1 MEAGMDQ
8 DGCMIRKPWEFP
20 FLAEPQEVGALRRV
34 VGLHLKT
41 WGLQRQ
47 TEVAQI
53 CVSELVA
60 NVIRHVGMSTPTS
73 LRLSMSGTRLRVE
86 VRDPD
91 CRALPTL
98 LSAGLEAESGRGM
111 RLVDAMADRWGV
123 LLGSDH
129 KVTWC
134 EIATDLSAPNGH
146 SGGVRVAR
154 AEAMISL
161 YGAVASPRAVNAS
174 RLSTAVARDAAIDVM
189 VDLLHWM
196 GAHGFDVDEVLDM
209 AEVRFE
215 SGL

>member
-1 MEAGMDQ
+1 MV
-8 DGCMIRKPWEFP
+8 RKSWELP
-20 FLAEPQEVGALRRV
+20 FLAEPQEVAALRRIV
-34 VGLHLKT
+34 RLHLKA
-41 WGLQRQ
+41 WGLPRQ
-47 TEVAQI
+47 EEVAQL

-60 NVIRHVGMSTPTS
+60 NVIRHVGSGTPTA
-73 LRLSMSGTRLRVE
+73 LRLSMSGTYLRVE

-91 CRALPTL
+91 SRALPTL
-98 LSAGLEAESGRGM
+98 VAVGPDAESGRGLA
-111 RLVDAMADRWGV
+111 LVDAMADRWGV

-134 EIATDLSAPNGH
+134 EIATDLSTPNGH
-146 SGGVRVAR
+146 SGGVRVTR

-174 RLSTAVARDAAIDVM
+174 RLSVIVAKDAAIDVV

-196 GAHGFDVDEVLDM
+196 VAHGFDADDVLDM
-209 AEVRFE
+209 AQARFE